1 MALPTPTLISL
12 GLLHAV
18 TEGQID
24 VGLGFGQVPAIGPNQ
39 LMQLDLT
46 QTFSRDVRNKVG
58 YADHV
63 YITSKSLDANVTDI
77 RLDPVPFLPDANGD
91 PGVLQ
96 LRVDLTAPGQVY
108 LLVEAH
114 HSSGR

>member
-1 MALPTPTLISL
+1 MALPTPTLIPL

-18 TEGQID
+18 TQGQID
-24 VGLGFGQVPAIGPNQ
+24 VGLGFGQVPAIGLNQ

-58 YADHV
+58 YAEHV
-63 YITSKSLDANVTDI
+63 YIISKSLDGNVQDI
-77 RLDPVPFLPDANGD
+77 RLDAVQFLPDSNGD
-91 PGVLQ
+91 PGILQ
-96 LRVDLTAPGQVY
+96 LRVDLIAPGQVY
-108 LLVEAH
+108 MLIEAH